1 MTKFF
6 RHIRQSLIMKNQTGG
21 RAGRYFKYAIGEI
34 ILVVIGILIALQIN
48 NWNENNKAQVF
59 EKNILKE
66 IHKTLNEDLN
76 FFDALERRIKRK
88 DTAIDNLLFARN
100 GEKKF
105 TDKALIA
112 NIKSAHLSILFSYNI
127 GPYEALKSSGLDKI
141 KTDSL
146 RYHLTKYYEVQL
158 PRANAFF
165 KNIEDRYEP
174 NVAKENDRIKQ
185 LGFFEGYFDYRKSD
199 DGEEGYYIKTSYNL
213 DKYLN
218 DASYHDILLL
228 EAGYKKDNWYNIL
241 NIINATK
248 KLEEDIELELVTR
261 FNETNL

>member
-1 MTKFF
+1 MENK
-6 RHIRQSLIMKNQTGG
+6 TGSSG
-21 RAGRYFKYAIGEI
+21 HVSRSGKYFKYAIGEI

-48 NWNENNKAQVF
+48 NWNEDNKTEVF
-59 EKNILKE
+59 EQNILKE
-66 IHKTLNEDLN
+66 IHKTLNEDIN
-76 FFDALERRIKRK
+76 FFDLLEKRIIRK

-100 GEKKF
+100 GEKTF

-112 NIKSAHLSILFSYNI
+112 NIESAHSGILFSYNI

-165 KNIEDRYEP
+165 KNTEDRYEP
-174 NVAKENDRIKQ
+174 YIAKENDRIKE
-185 LGFFEGYFDYRKSD
+185 LGYFKGYFDYHKSD
-199 DGEEGYYIKTSYNL
+199 EGDKGYFVETNYNL

-218 DASYHDILLL
+218 DPAYHDILLL
-228 EAGYKKDNWYNIL
+228 EAGYKRDNWYNIL
-241 NIINATK
+241 WIKRVTK
-248 KLEEDIELELVTR
+248 KLEEEIEQELETR